1 MRAIYQTVFI
11 MSKLVQIRPYIS
23 AIGKAPFNLLEIFHM
38 DVIQLVDDWTCP
50 RDQGNKYVNNFNI
63 VKLGIG

>member
-11 MSKLVQIRPYIS
+11 MSKLVQ
-23 AIGKAPFNLLEIFHM
+23 KIFHM